1 MSIDFKSRFAE
12 DINGMIELFVSLGYA
27 ENTYIPRA
35 KSIDSFCAEHFPES
49 DVLTETI
56 VRKWA
61 DPKSTS
67 TPSVA
72 HSRIAFA
79 RCLSD
84 YQQVIGKNAVQIKNN
99 CTCAGYGAESS
110 AQNKS
115 HVPERHIL
123 TDEELEEQRRI
134 EDAQNEEENRK
145 EFRRLMRCNGWE
157 KEDEPFIDFLYEFQT
172 KRVNDKGKSPIDD
185 ALLELLDE
193 TIYYA
198 QPATSRNDILRK
210 FKESVA
216 KTSLDED
223 AMLILNL
230 HVDKVIKKY
239 SKEG

>member
-1 MSIDFKSRFAE
+1 MPRTGEFTLMENFEYA
-12 DINGMIELFVSLGYA
+12 VSASG
-27 ENTYIPRA
+27 
-35 KSIDSFCAEHFPES
+35 
-49 DVLTETI
+49 
-56 VRKWA
+56 
-61 DPKSTS
+61 
-67 TPSVA
+67 
-72 HSRIAFA
+72 
-79 RCLSD
+79 
-84 YQQVIGKNAVQIKNN
+84 
-99 CTCAGYGAESS
+99 
-110 AQNKS
+110 
-115 HVPERHIL
+115 
-123 TDEELEEQRRI
+123 
-134 EDAQNEEENRK
+134 
-145 EFRRLMRCNGWE
+145 
-157 KEDEPFIDFLYEFQT
+157 FIDFLYEFQT